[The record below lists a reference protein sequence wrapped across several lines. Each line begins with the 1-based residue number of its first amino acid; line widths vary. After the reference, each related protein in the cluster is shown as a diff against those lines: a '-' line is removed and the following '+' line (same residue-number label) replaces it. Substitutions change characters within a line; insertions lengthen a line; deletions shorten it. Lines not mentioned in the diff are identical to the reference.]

1 MSAFRKAAVQHL
13 GSRQLWRALFVLL
26 VLVNFAALQIDSAV
40 EFHAHQHG
48 GPNDHCCPGCHG
60 GHFPLLQ
67 AAGTVQIAGL
77 SVSAW
82 ATTLHEVASL
92 SVDAFALSSPRAPPV

>member
-1 MSAFRKAAVQHL
+1 MDAFRQFALLKA
-13 GSRQLWRALFVLL
+13 SRQRLLRALFVLL
-26 VLVNFAALQIDSAV
+26 VLANFGAVQIHSAT

-60 GHFPLLQ
+60 GHFPMLQ
-67 AAGTVQIAGL
+67 AVGTVDVAGV

-82 ATTLHEVASL
+82 WTVLHEAASL
-92 SVDAFALSSPRAPPV
+92 SRESFPLSSPRAPPV